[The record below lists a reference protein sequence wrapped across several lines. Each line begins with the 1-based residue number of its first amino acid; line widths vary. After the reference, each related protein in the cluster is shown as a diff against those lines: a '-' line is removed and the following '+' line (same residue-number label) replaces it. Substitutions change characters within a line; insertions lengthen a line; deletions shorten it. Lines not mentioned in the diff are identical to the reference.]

1 MFDCF
6 VLAPSD
12 CFFLPF
18 YPCKLKTRSTF
29 ICLSLPFAPRILPF
43 AFQCGVLKRLGTFI
57 AFLLLG
63 ELFPLPFNVVF
74 LASGTQIH

>member
-12 CFFLPF
+12 CLFLPF
-18 YPCKLKTRSTF
+18 YPCRLKTQSTF
-29 ICLSLPFAPRILPF
+29 ICLSLPFASRILPF
-43 AFQCGVLKRLGTFI
+43 AFQYGVLKRLGTFI
-57 AFLLLG
+57 AYLLLG
-63 ELFPLPFNVVF
+63 GLSPLPFNVMF